1 MTRRKVRRT
10 AARVLEKAEIST
22 PPVDVYD
29 LASSVAH
36 VVDKEMDPDISG
48 MLIPIEPKVDGKEWA
63 ILVNQDHP
71 PVRRRFTVAHELG
84 HLLMHG
90 YSTAHADSGYKVR
103 FRDPRS
109 SEGSVR
115 EEIEANQFAAE
126 ILMPEDVLLDRLAEE
141 DLEYVSLHEDENNS
155 VLRRIAREFDVS
167 QEALSIRIS
176 SLLA

>member
-1 MTRRKVRRT
+1 MARRKVRK
-10 AARVLEKAEIST
+10 AAETVLEEAGVSS
-22 PPVDVYD
+22 PPVDIRD
-29 LASSVAH
+29 LASAVAH
-36 VVDKEMDPDISG
+36 VVEKEMDGEISG
-48 MLIPIEPKVDGKEWA
+48 MLIPIEPKVDGKGWA

-71 PVRRRFTVAHELG
+71 RVRKRFTMAHELG
-84 HLLMHG
+84 HILLHG

-126 ILMPEDVLLDRLAEE
+126 ILMPEGLLLERLSEE
-141 DLEYVSLHEDENNS
+141 DLEYVSLEGDEGPS
-155 VLRRIAREFDVS
+155 KLDPIARDFQVS